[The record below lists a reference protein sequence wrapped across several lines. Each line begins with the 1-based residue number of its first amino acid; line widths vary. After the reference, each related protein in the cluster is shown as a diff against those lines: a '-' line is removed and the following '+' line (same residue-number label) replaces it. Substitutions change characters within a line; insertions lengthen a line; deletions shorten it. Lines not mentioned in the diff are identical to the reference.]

1 MMTTKIKKKIVVGI
15 AVWQAIILMFTLFTM
30 AISYEPLTFL
40 SVYFSVMWILT
51 VVVVLF
57 SVVGFGLVYLLDE

>member
-1 MMTTKIKKKIVVGI
+1 MTTKVKKKIAVGI
-15 AVWQAIILMFTLFTM
+15 AVWQAIVLMFTLFTM

-40 SVYFSVMWILT
+40 PVYFSVMWILT

-57 SVVGFGLVYLLDE
+57 TIIGFGIMYLVDE